1 MSELVVI
8 AIVAFV
14 VLGVFGR
21 SRRATPDLG
30 AWKRTVRDLQ
40 AQLDAT
46 QAELEQQRLQ
56 VAELAERLDFAERR
70 LVQVQSGKPLPPP
83 SA

>member
-1 MSELVVI
+1 MSELVVL
-8 AIVAFV
+8 AVVAFV

-21 SRRATPDLG
+21 SRRAAPDL
-30 AWKRTVRDLQ
+30 ADWKRTVRDLQ
-40 AQLDAT
+40 RQLDDT
-46 QAELEQQRLQ
+46 QTELDQQRQQ

-83 SA
+83 SS